1 MAITVGRSSSK
12 LLFFLSVVLLH
23 TSVGEYCFQVYCTSV
38 PDFAHNG
45 AYFLTGFFMNQLLV
59 EQVVEIAIES
69 TTNLVK
75 WMSKKKKRRKKKN
88 LMALYVHAF

>member
-1 MAITVGRSSSK
+1 M
-12 LLFFLSVVLLH
+12 LH

-69 TTNLVK
+69 TANLVK
-75 WMSKKKKRRKKKN
+75 RMIAELVGELKMLESLLQLAVEFQRVVKRSWW
-88 LMALYVHAF
+88 LSC